1 MSSLDPRVKENWKK
15 VQKQHEF
22 PVNAIGMRID
32 RDDSTTLKVWHEEG
46 LDAFVKEAFPA
57 NGGRSNKGAVLAAA
71 VAIMIVAAGIGGW
84 QLYGA
89 KEKNGKDKEANE
101 KITPEIG
108 VTDKEIVLGM
118 SAAFTGDAAELGI
131 GMRAG
136 IEACFQDVNDKG
148 GVHGRKLN
156 LLSLDD
162 GYEEKQCL
170 ENMHDLLDSQKVFA
184 TIGNVGTP
192 TAKVAVPFAMERK
205 RIFFGAYTGAGLL
218 RKTPPDRY
226 VFNYRASY
234 EEETGAIVRYLAK
247 IKKVPLD
254 QIAVFAQ
261 KDAYGD
267 SGFQGV
273 LKTVETL
280 GGDPKK
286 ILRVGY
292 ERNTV
297 NVEAAAQEIISNK
310 GRIKAVVMVP
320 AYKPAAK
327 FIKLLKDSDM
337 NATFASVSFV
347 NSGAL
352 AQEFKKIGLKYA
364 EGVIVAQVVPH
375 YKYIAANKHE
385 YEECMRK
392 YSPDQPLDFISLE
405 GYTAARVFVAGL
417 EKTGRNLTTERLVEA
432 LESIND
438 MNLETGGSISF
449 SPTEHQ
455 GSHTVWGTT
464 LNARGEYEPILL
476 D

>member
-15 VQKQHEF
+15 VQKQHAF

-32 RDDSTTLKVWHEEG
+32 KDDSTMLKVWQEEG
-46 LDAFVKEAFPA
+46 LEAFVKEASPA
-57 NGGRSNKGAVLAAA
+57 NGGRSNKAAVLTAGVVIMFAAA
-71 VAIMIVAAGIGGW
+71 IFGGW

-89 KEKNGKDKEANE
+89 KNKDAKDKQENE

-108 VTDKEIVLGM
+108 VSDKEILLGM
-118 SAAFTGDAAELGI
+118 SAAFTGPSAELGI

-136 IEACFQDVNDKG
+136 IEACFRDVNEKG
-148 GVHGRKLN
+148 GVHGRKVN
-156 LLSLDD
+156 LVTVDD
-162 GYEEKQCL
+162 GYEQKQCL
-170 ENMHDLLDSQKVFA
+170 ENMHDLLDNQKVFA

-192 TAKVAVPFAMERK
+192 QAQVAVPFAMERK

-226 VFNYRASY
+226 IFNYRASY
-234 EEETGAIVRYLAK
+234 EEETGAIVRYLVK
-247 IKKVPLD
+247 IKKVSLD

-273 LKTVETL
+273 VKMVESL

-297 NVEAAAQEIISNK
+297 NVEAAVQEIILNRS
-310 GRIKAVVMVP
+310 RVKAVVMVP
-320 AYKPAAK
+320 VYKPAAK
-327 FIKLLKDSDM
+327 FIKLLRDSDL

-364 EGVIVAQVVPH
+364 EGVIVSQVVPH

-385 YEECMRK
+385 YEECMAK

-417 EKTGRNLTTERLVEA
+417 EKTGRNLTTERLVDA
-432 LESIND
+432 LESIID
-438 MNLETGGSISF
+438 LNLETGGSVSF

-464 LNARGEYEPILL
+464 LNAQGEYQPLLL

>member
-1 MSSLDPRVKENWKK
+1 MASLDPRVKENWKR
-15 VQKQHEF
+15 VQRQHAY

-32 RDDSTTLKVWHEEG
+32 SNDASTLKVWRDEG
-46 LDAFVKEAFPA
+46 LDAFVKA
-57 NGGRSNKGAVLAAA
+57 RSESKSGPTSKTGLVVAAA
-71 VAIMIVAAGIGGW
+71 ILMVAAAAIGGW

-89 KEKNGKDKEANE
+89 KDKDNQAKEVNE
-101 KITPEIG
+101 IVTPEIG
-108 VTDKEIVLGM
+108 VTDKEVLLGM
-118 SAAFTGDAAELGI
+118 SAAFTGPAAELGI

-136 IEACFQDVNDKG
+136 IEACFHDVNDKG
-148 GVHGRKLN
+148 GVHGRKLS
-156 LLSLDD
+156 LVSLDD
-162 GYEEKQCL
+162 GYEDKQCL
-170 ENMHDLLDSQKVFA
+170 ENMHDLLDNQKVFA

-192 TAKVAVPFAMERK
+192 TAKVAVPFTMEKK

-218 RKTPPDRY
+218 RRTPPDRY

-234 EEETGAIVRYLAK
+234 EEETAAIVRFLAK
-247 IKKVPLD
+247 VKKVPLD

-261 KDAYGD
+261 IDAYGD

-273 LKTVETL
+273 VKMVETL

-297 NVEAAAQEIISNK
+297 NVEAAAQEILKQK
-310 GRIKAVVMVP
+310 GRIKAIVMVP

-327 FIKLLKDSDM
+327 FIQLLKDNDV
-337 NATFASVSFV
+337 NAFFASVSFV

-375 YKYIAANKHE
+375 YKYIATSKHE
-385 YEECMRK
+385 FEECLRK
-392 YSPDQPLDFISLE
+392 YSPNQPLDFISLE
-405 GYTAARVFVAGL
+405 GYIAARLFVAGL

-432 LESIND
+432 LESIKD
-438 MNLETGGSISF
+438 LTLETGGSVSF
-449 SPTEHQ
+449 GPTEHQ
-455 GSHTVWGTT
+455 GSHTVWGTM
-464 LNARGEYEPILL
+464 LNSQGEYQPLLL

>member
-15 VQKQHEF
+15 VQKQHPY

-32 RDDSTTLKVWHEEG
+32 SNDVTTLKIWREEG
-46 LDAFVKEAFPA
+46 LDKLIKATSET
-57 NGGRSNKGAVLAAA
+57 NGGQRKTTGLVAALVVITGAAA
-71 VAIMIVAAGIGGW
+71 FGGW

-89 KEKNGKDKEANE
+89 KDKSDRGKEVNE
-101 KITPEIG
+101 VITPEIG
-108 VTDKEIVLGM
+108 VNDKEILMGM
-118 SAAFTGDAAELGI
+118 SAAFTGPAAELGI

-148 GVHGRKLN
+148 GVHGRKLS
-156 LLSLDD
+156 LVSLDD
-162 GYEEKQCL
+162 GYEPKQCL
-170 ENMHDLLDSQKVFA
+170 DNMHDLLDSQKVFA

-192 TAKVAVPFAMERK
+192 PAQVAVPFSMEKK
-205 RIFFGAYTGAGLL
+205 RLFFGAYTGAGLL

-234 EEETGAIVRYLAK
+234 EEETGAIVRFLVK
-247 IKKVPLD
+247 VKKVPLD

-273 LKTVETL
+273 LKTVESL

-286 ILRVGY
+286 VTRVSY

-297 NVEAAAQEIISNK
+297 NVEPAVQEILK
-310 GRIKAVVMVP
+310 QKDRIKAIVMVP

-327 FIKLLKDSDM
+327 FIQLLKDKEV
-337 NATFASVSFV
+337 NVFFASVSFV

-375 YKYIAANKHE
+375 YKYIATSTKHE
-385 YEECMRK
+385 FEDCMRR
-392 YSPDQPLDFISLE
+392 YSPQQPLDFISLE
-405 GYTAARVFVAGL
+405 GYIAARLFVAGL
-417 EKTGRNLTTERLVEA
+417 QKTGRNLTTERLVDS
-432 LESIND
+432 LESISD
-438 MNLETGGSISF
+438 LTLETGGSVSF
-449 SPTEHQ
+449 SSAEHQ
-455 GSHTVWGTT
+455 GSHTVWGTM
-464 LNARGEYEPILL
+464 LNAQGEYQPLLL